1 MKNLNRGTLITGI
14 VLLAIGIILMLL
26 NLIPGVGMSQYWPL
40 IIILI
45 GLGFFLPVLFLPE
58 SRHGLAGLF
67 IPGMIFL
74 FMGLLFLYDTL
85 SGDWT
90 VWAFGWL
97 LIPASVGFGIYLGAL
112 IGIWGKGST
121 QTGLWIGVTSLALF
135 SILAA
140 IFGRPFIKY
149 TGSIILIAS
158 GVLFVLNSVRK
169 PKELS

>member
-1 MKNLNRGTLITGI
+1 MNH
-14 VLLAIGIILMLL
+14 
-26 NLIPGVGMSQYWPL
+26 YWPL
-40 IIILI
+40 IFVLI
-45 GLGFFLPVLFLPE
+45 GLGFFLPVLFWPE

-67 IPGMIFL
+67 IPGTIFL
-74 FMGLLFLYDTL
+74 FMGLLFIYDKL

-97 LIPASVGFGIYLGAL
+97 LNPAGVGYGIYMGAL
-112 IGIWGKGST
+112 IGKWGKGST

-169 PKELS
+169 PKELH

>member
-1 MKNLNRGTLITGI
+1 
-14 VLLAIGIILMLL
+14 LAAHFCPDRI
-26 NLIPGVGMSQYWPL
+26 
-40 IIILI
+40 
-45 GLGFFLPVLFLPE
+45 GFFPAGFILARIQARTGRSVYTRDDLPL
-58 SRHGLAGLF
+58 H
-67 IPGMIFL
+67 
-74 FMGLLFLYDTL
+74 GLLFLYDTL

-112 IGIWGKGST
+112 IGKWGKGST